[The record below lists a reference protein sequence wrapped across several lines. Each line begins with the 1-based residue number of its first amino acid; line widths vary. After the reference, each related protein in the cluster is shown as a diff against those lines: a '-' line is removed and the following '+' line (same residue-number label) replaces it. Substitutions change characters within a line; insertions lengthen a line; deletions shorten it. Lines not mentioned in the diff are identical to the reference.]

1 MHLREGSVA
10 FCFILRAGLF
20 LARVLPVRWC
30 LAAGAGLGR
39 LAGRLSPRRD
49 VVARNLAA
57 IAAAGGRGGARPG
70 DVFAAYGRY
79 WAEFLVLAARPDQL
93 ERWPLRVEGREHLE
107 RATCRGPICVLS
119 AHLGNWDLL
128 SAWLAR
134 CLPGFTVTAERL
146 EPPRLF
152 ALCRWMRERGG
163 TRVLPAEGPGLTLF
177 RRLRAGAAIG
187 LMADRPF
194 GHGVAG
200 GRGQRP
206 VEMLGGRR
214 WLPSAGL
221 DLARRA
227 GASLLPVFLVREAG
241 GYAVKVRPPLPADAD
256 PVSAFAAVLEEELR
270 EHPEQWV
277 VLYPLH
283 DAAVTSI
290 PRARGAV
297 AS

>member
-1 MHLREGSVA
+1 MA
-10 FCFILRAGLF
+10 FCIVLRLGLF
-20 LARVLPVRWC
+20 LARILPVRWS

-39 LAGRLSPRRD
+39 LAGRLSPRRA
-49 VVARNLAA
+49 VVAGNLAA
-57 IAAAGGRGGARPG
+57 VAAAGGRIGVSAG

-93 ERWPLRVEGREHLE
+93 DRWPLRVEGREHLE
-107 RATCRGPICVLS
+107 RATWRGPVCVLS

-134 CLPGFTVTAERL
+134 RLPGFTVTAERL

-152 ALCRWMRERGG
+152 DLFRWMRERGG
-163 TRVLPAEGPGLTLF
+163 TRILPAEGPGLTLF
-177 RRLRAGAAIG
+177 RCLREGTAVG
-187 LMADRPF
+187 LMADRAF
-194 GHGVAG
+194 GRGVVN
-200 GRGQRP
+200 GRGQRQA
-206 VEMLGGRR
+206 ELAGGWRR
-214 WLPSAGL
+214 FPSAGP

-227 GASLLPVFLVREAG
+227 GASLLPVFLLREAG
-241 GYAVKVRPPLPADAD
+241 GYAIKIHPPLPAGAD
-256 PVSAFAAVLEEELR
+256 PVNAFAAALER
-270 EHPEQWV
+270 EILARPEQWV

-290 PRARGAV
+290 PRAQGAA

>member
-1 MHLREGSVA
+1 MATCIVLR
-10 FCFILRAGLF
+10 LGLA
-20 LARVLPVRWC
+20 LARVLPARWC
-30 LAAGAGLGR
+30 LAVGAGLGR
-39 LAGRLSPRRD
+39 LAGRLSPRRA
-49 VVARNLAA
+49 VVAGNLAS
-57 IAAAGGRGGARPG
+57 IVAAGGRAGARTG

-79 WAEFLVLAARPDQL
+79 WAEFLVLAARPDQVD
-93 ERWPLRVEGREHLE
+93 RWPLRVEGGEHLE
-107 RATCRGPICVLS
+107 RAVWRGPVCVLS

-134 CLPGFTVTAERL
+134 RLPGFTVTAERL

-152 ALCRWMRERGG
+152 ELNRWMRERGG
-163 TRVLPAEGPGLTLF
+163 TRVLAAEGPGLTLF
-177 RRLRAGAAIG
+177 RRLRQGTAVG

-194 GHGVAG
+194 GRGVED

-206 VEMLGGRR
+206 AALLGGWRS
-214 WLPSAGL
+214 LPSAGP

-227 GASLLPVFLVREAG
+227 GATLLPVFLLREAG
-241 GYAVKVRPPLPADAD
+241 GYAVKIHPPLPAEAD
-256 PVSAFAAVLEEELR
+256 PVSAFAEALER
-270 EHPEQWV
+270 EIKLHPEQWV

-290 PRARGAV
+290 PRAQGAV